1 MGNAEL
7 ALRWEQL
14 LFSFIALNLLLGVA
28 SFLVPQARKRLF
40 EAAAGVA
47 LGMLLLVLL
56 FSLGEW
62 LRN

>member
-7 ALRWEQL
+7 ALRWEEL
-14 LFSFIALNLLLGVA
+14 LLAFIALNLLLGVA
-28 SFLVPQARKRLF
+28 SFLVPQSRQRLF

-62 LRN
+62 LRK